1 MGWKSLPWCD
11 IRTSPYTT
19 CLVEYESSIS
29 KQRAVSPRKSKT
41 PEFLLKRCC
50 LSYLW
55 VPSDAWCLTFS
66 FSHPF
71 VFIFLLTFL
80 YLPFPFLPPTGTV
93 TLCFSNDGFNMFSL
107 HPFIQTNSAV
117 HTMRWRPG
125 AQWWLSCMALSH
137 VLNPAWHSGGD
148 QGWRSIFCPA
158 TEQWWRRIET
168 KGADPRG
175 GCTFETRALWAKTL
189 PS

>member
-1 MGWKSLPWCD
+1 M
-11 IRTSPYTT
+11 
-19 CLVEYESSIS
+19 
-29 KQRAVSPRKSKT
+29 
-41 PEFLLKRCC
+41 
-50 LSYLW
+50 
-55 VPSDAWCLTFS
+55 PSDAWCLTFS

-80 YLPFPFLPPTGTV
+80 YLLFPFLPTGTV
-93 TLCFSNDGFNMFSL
+93 TLCFSNHGFVIFSL

-137 VLNPAWHSGGD
+137 VLNPAWHSGED

-168 KGADPRG
+168 KWSRSKRRMHLRNKGFVGKNTPIINSWSWILIFRWRKETLDLVHDETTKNCFLISVADW
-175 GCTFETRALWAKTL
+175 FKHLALT
-189 PS
+189 